1 MKTSIATIL
10 LGAATAVALSASTI
24 YAAEPDAKKSAE
36 KADAQKPTTAAAPS
50 FTYKPPMRGAPATRV
65 GGGTRSAGAALTLN
79 VLAPG
84 ETGYTTQEKP
94 TIYWFVSQAVNTPV
108 AMELTLISN
117 ESLQAASKPLLEI
130 TLQPP
135 LAKGIHALRLADH
148 GITLRPGVEYQWFV
162 AVVRD
167 PAQRSNDTIAG
178 GTIKRV
184 ADSDAVQSRLK
195 QTLQA
200 QWPAVYAEAGIWYDA
215 IDQLSQQIS
224 ADASNRRLR
233 EQRAALLEQ
242 VDLRTA
248 AAFDRGAGI

>member
-1 MKTSIATIL
+1 MKTSVATIL
-10 LGAATAVALSASTI
+10 LGAATAAALVSSTL
-24 YAAEPDAKKSAE
+24 YAKEPAAKKSA
-36 KADAQKPTTAAAPS
+36 PPS
-50 FTYKPPMRGAPATRV
+50 FTYKPPKMGAPATRV

-84 ETGYTTQEKP
+84 ATGYTTQEKP
-94 TIYWFVSQAVNTPV
+94 TIYWFVSQAVKSPV
-108 AMELTLISN
+108 ELTLIST
-117 ESLQAASKPLLEI
+117 ESLQDAAKPAFEI

-135 LAKGIHALRLADH
+135 IDKGVHALRLADH
-148 GITLRPGVEYQWFV
+148 GIALKPGVEYQWFV
-162 AVVRD
+162 AVVRN

-195 QTLQA
+195 QTSQA

-215 IDQLSQQIS
+215 IDQLSKQIS
-224 ADASNRRLR
+224 ADGSNRQLR

-242 VDLRTA
+242 VGLRTA
-248 AAFDRGAGI
+248 AAFDRSAGS

>member
-10 LGAATAVALSASTI
+10 LGAATAVALFASTI
-24 YAAEPDAKKSAE
+24 YAEEPAAKKSAE
-36 KADAQKPTTAAAPS
+36 KANAQKPKTAAAPT
-50 FTYKPPMRGAPATRV
+50 FTYKPPMRGAPTTRV

-94 TIYWFVSQAVNTPV
+94 TIYWFVSEAVNSPV
-108 AMELTLISN
+108 ELTLISI

-148 GITLRPGVEYQWFV
+148 GITLRPDVEYQWFV
-162 AVVRD
+162 AVVRN

-195 QTLQA
+195 QTSQA

-224 ADASNRRLR
+224 TDASNRQLR

-242 VDLRTA
+242 VGLRTA
-248 AAFDRGAGI
+248 AAFDRGAGS

>member
-1 MKTSIATIL
+1 
-10 LGAATAVALSASTI
+10 
-24 YAAEPDAKKSAE
+24 
-36 KADAQKPTTAAAPS
+36 
-50 FTYKPPMRGAPATRV
+50 MRGAPATRV
-65 GGGTRSAGAALTLN
+65 GGGTRSAGDALTLN
-79 VLAPG
+79 VLAPN

-148 GITLRPGVEYQWFV
+148 GITLRPDVEYQWFV
-162 AVVRD
+162 AVVRN

-178 GTIKRV
+178 GTIMRV
-184 ADSDAVQSRLK
+184 ADSDAVRSRLK

-224 ADASNRRLR
+224 KDASNRQLR

-242 VDLRTA
+242 VGLRTA